1 MHGVD
6 FIKDLAVIML
16 VAGVVTVI
24 FHYLKQPVVLGY
36 IIAGLIIGPYATPF
50 PFISDEKTIKTLGEL
65 GVVFLMFGLGLEFSL
80 RKLAK
85 VGATAFVA
93 ALSQIVLLI
102 WVGYEIGRFFSWSSM
117 DSLFLGAMMA
127 ISSTTI
133 TVRALEELGLKKEK
147 FATLIYGIL
156 IVEDILAIS
165 LIVMLTGIATTGQLE
180 PIDAAMT
187 IGELIL
193 FMTVSLAA
201 GILLVPRL
209 LNLVAKFQ
217 SKEMLLITVLGLCF
231 GFCLI
236 VIQLEYSVAL
246 GAFLIGA
253 IMAESRHIH
262 TIEKLI
268 EPVKDMFIAIFF
280 VTIGLLLDP
289 AIIWQ
294 YALPI
299 TIISI
304 AVIVGKVLSC
314 SMGTFIT
321 GHDGKTSMRVGMG
334 KAQIGEFS
342 FIIATLGLTL
352 SVTSDFLYPIVVAV
366 STITT
371 FFTPYLIKASDPFSQ
386 KVGSLIPSPI
396 RNVFIQYS
404 EWISQ
409 IRSDN
414 QLRNDIRP
422 FVRRIT
428 FHVFVNACIVI
439 ALFLSASKLF
449 TFLNEYIDTSHLDW
463 FGEAYQQGVMWAM
476 SILLSAPFL
485 FAIYRKLEALGMI
498 LADVR
503 LNSGDYSEGERA
515 AIHQLF
521 SQLMPV
527 LAVVA
532 LLILVSALSS
542 SILPPAG
549 MLLVL
554 GVLMASVIYLLRKQ
568 LVKIHAK
575 LQIALTESFKENS
588 QNKPP
593 Q

>member
-24 FHYLKQPVVLGY
+24 FHYMKQPVVLGY
-36 IIAGLIIGPYATPF
+36 IIAGVIIGPYTSAF

-93 ALSQIVLLI
+93 AIAQIILLI
-102 WVGYEIGRFFSWSSM
+102 WVGYEIGRFFNWTSM
-117 DSLFLGAMMA
+117 DSIFLGAMMA

-133 TVRALEELGLKKEK
+133 TVKALEELGLKKEK
-147 FATLIYGIL
+147 FANLIYGIL

-180 PIDAAMT
+180 AVDAAIT

-193 FMTVSLAA
+193 FMTISLAV

-209 LNLVAKFQ
+209 LNLVAKFHR
-217 SKEMLLITVLGLCF
+217 KEMLLVTVLGLCF
-231 GFCLI
+231 GFCLL
-236 VIQLEYSVAL
+236 VMKMEYSVAL
-246 GAFLIGA
+246 GAFLVGA
-253 IMAESRHIH
+253 MMAESRHIH

-289 AIIWQ
+289 SVMLK

-299 TIISI
+299 TLISV
-304 AVIVGKVLSC
+304 AVIIGKVVSC

-321 GHDGKTSMRVGMG
+321 GHDGQTSVRVGMG

-342 FIIATLGLTL
+342 FIIASLGLTL
-352 SVTSDFLYPIVVAV
+352 NVTSDFLYPIVVAV
-366 STITT
+366 SVLTT
-371 FFTPYLIKASDPFSQ
+371 LFTPYLIKGSDPLSQ
-386 KVGSLIPSPI
+386 LIGDRIPSPI
-396 RNVFIQYS
+396 KNVFVQYS
-404 EWISQ
+404 EWLGQ

-414 QLRNDIRP
+414 QLRADIKP

-428 FHVFVNACIVI
+428 FHVFVNACVVI
-439 ALFLSASKLF
+439 ALFLSATKLF
-449 TFLNEYIDTSHLDW
+449 TLINSYVDTGHLVW
-463 FGEAYQQGVMWAM
+463 FTEVYQQAAMWAM
-476 SILLSAPFL
+476 SLLLSAPFL
-485 FAIYRKLEALGMI
+485 FAIYRKLEALGML
-498 LADVR
+498 LADVHLHR
-503 LNSGDYSEGERA
+503 DQHSSEDRVA
-515 AIHQLF
+515 TQQLF
-521 SQLMPV
+521 TQLMPV
-527 LAVVA
+527 LAIVA
-532 LLILVSALSS
+532 LLLLVSALSS
-542 SILPPAG
+542 SILPPIG
-549 MLLVL
+549 MLFVL
-554 GVLMASVIYLLRKQ
+554 AIFMGTVIYLLRKQ

-588 QNKPP
+588 QTPP
-593 Q
+593 A

>member
-24 FHYLKQPVVLGY
+24 FHYMKQPVVLGY
-36 IIAGLIIGPYATPF
+36 IIAGVIIGPYTSAF

-93 ALSQIVLLI
+93 AIAQIILLI
-102 WVGYEIGRFFSWSSM
+102 WVGYEIGRFFNWTSM
-117 DSLFLGAMMA
+117 DSIFLGAMMA

-133 TVRALEELGLKKEK
+133 TVKALEELGLKKEK
-147 FATLIYGIL
+147 FANLIYGIL

-180 PIDAAMT
+180 AVDAAIT

-193 FMTVSLAA
+193 FMTISLAV

-209 LNLVAKFQ
+209 LNLVAKFHR
-217 SKEMLLITVLGLCF
+217 KEMLLVTVLGLCF
-231 GFCLI
+231 GFCLL
-236 VIQLEYSVAL
+236 VMKMEYSVAL
-246 GAFLIGA
+246 GAFLVGA
-253 IMAESRHIH
+253 MMAESRHIH

-289 AIIWQ
+289 SVMLK

-299 TIISI
+299 TLISV
-304 AVIVGKVLSC
+304 AVIVGKVVSC

-321 GHDGKTSMRVGMG
+321 GHDGQTSVRVGMG

-342 FIIATLGLTL
+342 FIIASLGLTL
-352 SVTSDFLYPIVVAV
+352 NVTSDFLYPIVVAV
-366 STITT
+366 SVLTT
-371 FFTPYLIKASDPFSQ
+371 LFTPYLIKGSDPLSHWM
-386 KVGSLIPSPI
+386 GNRIPSPI
-396 RNVFIQYS
+396 KNVFVQYS
-404 EWISQ
+404 EWLGQ

-414 QLRNDIRP
+414 QLRADIKP

-428 FHVFVNACIVI
+428 FHVFVNACVVI
-439 ALFLSASKLF
+439 ALFLSATKLF
-449 TFLNEYIDTSHLDW
+449 TLINSYVDTGHLVW
-463 FGEAYQQGVMWAM
+463 FTEVYQQAAMWAM
-476 SILLSAPFL
+476 SLLLSAPFL
-485 FAIYRKLEALGMI
+485 FAIYRKLEALGML
-498 LADVR
+498 LADVHLHR
-503 LNSGDYSEGERA
+503 DQHSSEDRVA
-515 AIHQLF
+515 TQQLF
-521 SQLMPV
+521 TQLMPV
-527 LAVVA
+527 LAIVA
-532 LLILVSALSS
+532 LLLLVSALSS
-542 SILPPAG
+542 SILPPMG
-549 MLLVL
+549 MLFVL
-554 GVLMASVIYLLRKQ
+554 AIFMGTVIYLLRKQ

-588 QNKPP
+588 QTPP
-593 Q
+593 A

>member
-24 FHYLKQPVVLGY
+24 FHYMKQPVVLGY
-36 IIAGLIIGPYATPF
+36 IIAGVIIGPYTSAF

-93 ALSQIVLLI
+93 AIAQIILLI
-102 WVGYEIGRFFSWSSM
+102 WVGYEIGRFFNWTSM
-117 DSLFLGAMMA
+117 DSIFLGAMMA
-127 ISSTTI
+127 ISLTTI
-133 TVRALEELGLKKEK
+133 TVKALEELGLKKEK
-147 FATLIYGIL
+147 FANLIYGIL

-180 PIDAAMT
+180 AVDAAIT

-193 FMTVSLAA
+193 FMTISLAV

-209 LNLVAKFQ
+209 LNLVAKFHR
-217 SKEMLLITVLGLCF
+217 KEMLLVTVLGLCF
-231 GFCLI
+231 GFCLL
-236 VIQLEYSVAL
+236 VMKMEYSVAL
-246 GAFLIGA
+246 GAFLVGA
-253 IMAESRHIH
+253 MMAESRHIH

-289 AIIWQ
+289 SVMLK

-299 TIISI
+299 TLISV
-304 AVIVGKVLSC
+304 AVIVGKVVSC

-321 GHDGKTSMRVGMG
+321 GHDGQTSVRVGMG

-342 FIIATLGLTL
+342 FIIASLGLTL
-352 SVTSDFLYPIVVAV
+352 NVTSDFLYPIVVAV
-366 STITT
+366 SVLTT
-371 FFTPYLIKASDPFSQ
+371 LFTPYLIKGSDPLSHWM
-386 KVGSLIPSPI
+386 GNRIPSPI
-396 RNVFIQYS
+396 KNVFVQYS
-404 EWISQ
+404 EWLGQ

-414 QLRNDIRP
+414 QLRADIKP

-428 FHVFVNACIVI
+428 FHVFVNACVVI
-439 ALFLSASKLF
+439 ALFLSATKLF
-449 TFLNEYIDTSHLDW
+449 TLINSYVDTGHLVW
-463 FGEAYQQGVMWAM
+463 FTEVYQQAAMWAM
-476 SILLSAPFL
+476 SLLISAPFL
-485 FAIYRKLEALGMI
+485 FAIYRKLEALGML
-498 LADVR
+498 LADVHLHR
-503 LNSGDYSEGERA
+503 DQHSSEDRVA
-515 AIHQLF
+515 TQQLF
-521 SQLMPV
+521 TQLMPV
-527 LAVVA
+527 LAIVA
-532 LLILVSALSS
+532 LLLLVSALSS
-542 SILPPAG
+542 SILPPMG
-549 MLLVL
+549 MLFVL
-554 GVLMASVIYLLRKQ
+554 AIFMGTVIYLLRKQ

-588 QNKPP
+588 QTPP
-593 Q
+593 A

>member
-1 MHGVD
+1 MHGED

-24 FHYLKQPVVLGY
+24 FHYLRQPVVLGY

-93 ALSQIVLLI
+93 ALAQIILLI
-102 WVGYEIGRFFSWSSM
+102 WVGYEIGRFFSWSPM

-133 TVRALEELGLKKEK
+133 TVKALEELGLKKEK
-147 FATLIYGIL
+147 FANLIYGIL

-180 PIDAAMT
+180 PAEAAMT
-187 IGELIL
+187 VGGLIL
-193 FMTVSLAA
+193 FMTVSLAV
-201 GILLVPRL
+201 GILLIPRL
-209 LNLVAKFQ
+209 LSLVAKFQ
-217 SKEMLLITVLGLCF
+217 RKEMLLVTVLGLCF
-231 GFCLI
+231 GFCLL
-236 VIQLEYSVAL
+236 VIKLQYSVAL

-289 AIIWQ
+289 MIIWK

-299 TIISI
+299 SIISV
-304 AVIVGKVLSC
+304 AVIIGKVVSC

-321 GHDGKTSMRVGMG
+321 GHDDRTSMRVGMG

-342 FIIATLGLTL
+342 FIIASLGLTL
-352 SVTSDFLYPIVVAV
+352 NVTSDFLYPIVVAV

-371 FFTPYLIKASDPFSQ
+371 LFTPYLIKASDPLSNL
-386 KVGSLIPSPI
+386 VGQRIPSPI
-396 RNVFIQYS
+396 KNIFIQYS

-414 QLRNDIRP
+414 QLRSDIRP

-449 TFLNEYIDTSHLDW
+449 TLLNEYIDTRHLAW
-463 FGEAYQQGVMWAM
+463 FGESYQQAMMWAM
-476 SILLSAPFL
+476 SLLLSAPFM
-485 FAIYRKLEALGMI
+485 FAIYRKLEALGLL

-503 LNSGDYSEGERA
+503 LHSGTYSDGERA

-527 LAVVA
+527 LAVIA
-532 LLILVSALSS
+532 LLIFVSALSS

-549 MLLVL
+549 MLVILAA
-554 GVLMASVIYLLRKQ
+554 LMASVIYLLRNQ
-568 LVKIHAK
+568 LIKIHAK

-588 QNKPP
+588 QNPP
-593 Q
+593 S

>member
-36 IIAGLIIGPYATPF
+36 IIAGLIIGPYTSAV
-50 PFISDEKTIKTLGEL
+50 PFISDEKTIRTLGEL

-93 ALSQIVLLI
+93 ATAQIIVLI
-102 WVGYEIGRFFSWSSM
+102 WVGYEIGRFFNWTPM
-117 DSLFLGAMMA
+117 DSIFLGAMMA

-133 TVRALEELGLKKEK
+133 TVKALEELGLKKEK
-147 FATLIYGIL
+147 FANLIYGIL

-180 PIDAAMT
+180 AIDAAMT
-187 IGELIL
+187 VGELIL
-193 FMTVSLAA
+193 FMTISLAV

-217 SKEMLLITVLGLCF
+217 RKEMLLVTVLGLCF
-231 GFCLI
+231 GFCLL
-236 VIQLEYSVAL
+236 VMKMEYSVAL
-246 GAFLIGA
+246 GAFLVGA
-253 IMAESRHIH
+253 MMAESRHIH

-289 AIIWQ
+289 SVIWK
-294 YALPI
+294 YAVPI
-299 TIISI
+299 TLISF
-304 AVIVGKVLSC
+304 AVIVGKVITC

-321 GHDGKTSMRVGMG
+321 GHDGLTSMRVGMG

-342 FIIATLGLTL
+342 FIIASLGLAL
-352 SVTSDFLYPIVVAV
+352 NVTSDFLYPIVVAV

-371 FFTPYLIKASDPFSQ
+371 LFTPYLIKGSDPFS
-386 KVGSLIPSPI
+386 GWMGARIPSPVK
-396 RNVFIQYS
+396 NVFVQYS
-404 EWISQ
+404 EWMSE

-414 QLRNDIRP
+414 QLRSDLRP
-422 FVRRIT
+422 FVRRIS
-428 FHVFVNACIVI
+428 FHVFVNTCVVI
-439 ALFLSASKLF
+439 ALFLSATKVF
-449 TFLNEYIDTSHLDW
+449 TLINEYVDTGHLSW
-463 FGEAYQQGVMWAM
+463 FTETYQQAAMWGM
-476 SILLSAPFL
+476 SLLLSAPFM
-485 FAIYRKLEALGMI
+485 FAIYRKLEALGLL

-503 LNSGDYSEGERA
+503 SNSGNYSESDRA

-521 SQLMPV
+521 AQMMPV
-527 LAVVA
+527 LAIIA
-532 LLILVSALSS
+532 LLLLVSALSS

-549 MLLVL
+549 MLFILAIFM
-554 GVLMASVIYLLRKQ
+554 GSVIYLLRKQ

-588 QNKPP
+588 Q
-593 Q
+593 

>member
-24 FHYLKQPVVLGY
+24 FHYMKQPVVLGY
-36 IIAGLIIGPYATPF
+36 IIAGVIIGPHTSAVT
-50 PFISDEKTIKTLGEL
+50 FITDEKTIKTLGEL

-93 ALSQIVLLI
+93 AIAQIILLI
-102 WVGYEIGRFFSWSSM
+102 WVGYEIGRFFNWTSM
-117 DSLFLGAMMA
+117 DAIFLGAMMA

-133 TVRALEELGLKKEK
+133 TVKALEELGLKKEK
-147 FATLIYGIL
+147 FANLIYGIL

-180 PIDAAMT
+180 AVDAAIT

-193 FMTVSLAA
+193 FMTISLAV

-209 LNLVAKFQ
+209 LNLVAKFHR
-217 SKEMLLITVLGLCF
+217 KEMLLVTVLGLCF
-231 GFCLI
+231 GFCLL
-236 VIQLEYSVAL
+236 VMKMEYSVAL

-253 IMAESRHIH
+253 MMAESRHIH

-289 AIIWQ
+289 SVILK

-299 TIISI
+299 TLISV

-314 SMGTFIT
+314 TMGTFIT
-321 GHDGKTSMRVGMG
+321 GHDGQTSVRVGMG

-342 FIIATLGLTL
+342 FIIASLGLTL
-352 SVTSDFLYPIVVAV
+352 NVTSNFLYPIVVAV
-366 STITT
+366 SVLTT
-371 FFTPYLIKASDPFSQ
+371 LFTPYLIKGSDPLSQ
-386 KVGSLIPSPI
+386 WMGNRIPSPI
-396 RNVFIQYS
+396 KNVFVQYS
-404 EWISQ
+404 EWLGQ

-414 QLRNDIRP
+414 QLRADIKP

-428 FHVFVNACIVI
+428 FHVFVNACVVI
-439 ALFLSASKLF
+439 ALFLSATKLF
-449 TFLNEYIDTSHLDW
+449 TLINSYVDTGHLVW
-463 FGEAYQQGVMWAM
+463 FTEVYQQAAMWAM
-476 SILLSAPFL
+476 SLLLSAPFL
-485 FAIYRKLEALGMI
+485 FAIYRKLEALGML
-498 LADVR
+498 LADVHLHR
-503 LNSGDYSEGERA
+503 DQHSSEDRVA
-515 AIHQLF
+515 TQQLF
-521 SQLMPV
+521 TQLMPV
-527 LAVVA
+527 LAIVA
-532 LLILVSALSS
+532 LLLLVSALSS
-542 SILPPAG
+542 SILPPVG
-549 MLLVL
+549 MLFILAIFM
-554 GVLMASVIYLLRKQ
+554 GTVIYLLRKQ

-588 QNKPP
+588 QTPP
-593 Q
+593 A

>member
-1 MHGVD
+1 
-6 FIKDLAVIML
+6 
-16 VAGVVTVI
+16 
-24 FHYLKQPVVLGY
+24 
-36 IIAGLIIGPYATPF
+36 
-50 PFISDEKTIKTLGEL
+50 
-65 GVVFLMFGLGLEFSL
+65 
-80 RKLAK
+80 
-85 VGATAFVA
+85 
-93 ALSQIVLLI
+93 
-102 WVGYEIGRFFSWSSM
+102 
-117 DSLFLGAMMA
+117 
-127 ISSTTI
+127 
-133 TVRALEELGLKKEK
+133 
-147 FATLIYGIL
+147 
-156 IVEDILAIS
+156 
-165 LIVMLTGIATTGQLE
+165 
-180 PIDAAMT
+180 
-187 IGELIL
+187 
-193 FMTVSLAA
+193 
-201 GILLVPRL
+201 

-217 SKEMLLITVLGLCF
+217 RKEMLLVTVLGLCF

-268 EPVKDMFIAIFF
+268 EPVKDMFVAIFF

-304 AVIVGKVLSC
+304 AVIVGKVVSC

-342 FIIATLGLTL
+342 FIIASLGLTL
-352 SVTSDFLYPIVVAV
+352 SVTSEFLYPIVVAV

-371 FFTPYLIKASDPFSQ
+371 LFTPYLIRASDPFSH

-396 RNVFIQYS
+396 KNVFIQYS

-449 TFLNEYIDTSHLDW
+449 TLLNEYIDTSHLDW
-463 FGEAYQQGVMWAM
+463 FGEAYQQAVMWAM

-503 LNSGDYSEGERA
+503 LHSGEYSAGERA

-527 LAVVA
+527 LAVIA

>member
-6 FIKDLAVIML
+6 FIKDLAAIML

-36 IIAGLIIGPYATPF
+36 IIAGVIIGPNTSAVT
-50 PFISDEKTIKTLGEL
+50 FISDEKTINTLGEL
-65 GVVFLMFGLGLEFSL
+65 GVVFLMFSLGLEFSL

-93 ALSQIVLLI
+93 AIAQIILLI
-102 WVGYEIGRFFSWSSM
+102 WVGYEIGRFFNWTSM
-117 DSLFLGAMMA
+117 DSIFLGAMMA

-133 TVRALEELGLKKEK
+133 TVKALEELGLKKEK
-147 FATLIYGIL
+147 FANLIYGIL

-180 PIDAAMT
+180 AMDAAIT

-193 FMTVSLAA
+193 FMTISLAV

-209 LNLVAKFQ
+209 LNLVAKFHR
-217 SKEMLLITVLGLCF
+217 KEMLLVTVLGLCF
-231 GFCLI
+231 GFCLL
-236 VIQLEYSVAL
+236 VMKMQYSVAL
-246 GAFLIGA
+246 GAFLVGA
-253 IMAESRHIH
+253 MMAESRHIH

-289 AIIWQ
+289 NVILK

-299 TIISI
+299 TLISV

-314 SMGTFIT
+314 TMGTFIT
-321 GHDGKTSMRVGMG
+321 GHDGQTSVRVGMG

-342 FIIATLGLTL
+342 FIIASLGLTL
-352 SVTSDFLYPIVVAV
+352 NVTSDFLYPIVVAV
-366 STITT
+366 SVITT
-371 FFTPYLIKASDPFSQ
+371 LFTPYLIKGSDPLSQ
-386 KVGSLIPSPI
+386 WMGNQIPSTI
-396 RNVFIQYS
+396 KNVFVQYS
-404 EWISQ
+404 EWLGQ

-414 QLRNDIRP
+414 QLRADIKP

-428 FHVFVNACIVI
+428 FHVFVNACVVI
-439 ALFLSASKLF
+439 ALFLSATKVF
-449 TFLNEYIDTSHLDW
+449 TLINSYVDTGHAIW
-463 FGEAYQQGVMWAM
+463 FTEVYQQAAMWAM
-476 SILLSAPFL
+476 SLLLSAPFL
-485 FAIYRKLEALGMI
+485 FAIYRKLEALGML
-498 LADVR
+498 LADVH
-503 LNSGDYSEGERA
+503 LHKDEHSSEA
-515 AIHQLF
+515 KVATQQLF
-521 SQLMPV
+521 TQLMPV
-527 LAVVA
+527 LAIVA
-532 LLILVSALSS
+532 LLLLVSALSS
-542 SILPPAG
+542 SILPPMG
-549 MLLVL
+549 MLFVL
-554 GVLMASVIYLLRKQ
+554 AIFMSTVIYLLRKQ

-588 QNKPP
+588 Q
-593 Q
+593 

>member
-1 MHGVD
+1 MHGED

-24 FHYLKQPVVLGY
+24 FHYLRQPVVLGY

-93 ALSQIVLLI
+93 ALAQIILLI
-102 WVGYEIGRFFSWSSM
+102 WVGYEIGRFFSWSPM

-133 TVRALEELGLKKEK
+133 TVKALEELGLKKEK
-147 FATLIYGIL
+147 FANLIYGIL
-156 IVEDILAIS
+156 IIEDILAIS

-180 PIDAAMT
+180 PAEAAMT
-187 IGELIL
+187 VGELIL
-193 FMTVSLAA
+193 FMTVSLAV
-201 GILLVPRL
+201 GILLIPRL

-217 SKEMLLITVLGLCF
+217 RKEMLLVAVLGLCF
-231 GFCLI
+231 GFCLL
-236 VIQLEYSVAL
+236 VIKLQYSVAL

-289 AIIWQ
+289 MIIWK

-299 TIISI
+299 SIISV
-304 AVIVGKVLSC
+304 AVIIGKVVSC

-321 GHDGKTSMRVGMG
+321 GHDGRTSMRVGMG

-342 FIIATLGLTL
+342 FIIASLGLTL
-352 SVTSDFLYPIVVAV
+352 NVTSDFLYPIVVAV

-371 FFTPYLIKASDPFSQ
+371 LFTPYLIKASDPFSNL
-386 KVGSLIPSPI
+386 VGQCIPSPI
-396 RNVFIQYS
+396 KNIFIQYS

-414 QLRNDIRP
+414 QLRSDIRP

-449 TFLNEYIDTSHLDW
+449 MLLNEYIDTRHLAW
-463 FGEAYQQGVMWAM
+463 FGESYQQAMMWAM
-476 SILLSAPFL
+476 SLFLSAPFM
-485 FAIYRKLEALGMI
+485 FAIYRKLEALGLL

-503 LNSGDYSEGERA
+503 LHSGTYSDGERA

-527 LAVVA
+527 LAVIA
-532 LLILVSALSS
+532 LLIFVSALSS

-549 MLLVL
+549 MLVILAA
-554 GVLMASVIYLLRKQ
+554 LMASVIYLLRNQ
-568 LVKIHAK
+568 LIKIHAK

-588 QNKPP
+588 QNPP
-593 Q
+593 SQ